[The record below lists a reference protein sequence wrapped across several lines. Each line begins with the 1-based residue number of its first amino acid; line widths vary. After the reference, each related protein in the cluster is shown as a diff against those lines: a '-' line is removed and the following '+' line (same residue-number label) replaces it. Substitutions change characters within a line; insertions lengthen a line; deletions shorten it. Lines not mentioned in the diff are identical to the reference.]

1 MEDKSNEQK
10 VPALIRNEFES
21 YVDRMMQIRS
31 LATPTLDEVQIPDDF
46 SHVLKINF
54 QRIGEMAAEN
64 RKIIADYIQPVL
76 KSEEPLSP
84 ETREEIEYL
93 NKLLVNDKNIGEID
107 IHLSQR
113 LISRLFRDEISSGEK
128 PDENDRII
136 LLSGMLRRD
145 YYLITEMSR
154 SQYTKSDVQMI
165 RGKATEILREIN
177 ASLAHELFSQLSE
190 EARSSVLLSSVFG
203 VLLYIDFHELHGD
216 AYYDE
221 MLGQLEVAERV
232 FEDPFY
238 RTNMPDY
245 DWESYEFRICY
256 YGSFLANSRLNRK
269 AAGKIRECCER
280 LIRFLEKCTTA
291 QILNACSM
299 AAAETLLMN
308 AEVKAGV
315 MPVREACE
323 IIFSDYEKRDPAD
336 YSSAGVDANLDVPGK
351 YLCFITE
358 QEMELNAM
366 DIDRI
371 NHIARSMLNYLYRL
385 PKRDINFARCVS
397 LFQNLIIYYQEK
409 PGCMTMADLCLSSFA
424 ALHPPTY
431 VHVNIV
437 AKLTEC
443 MTRHLVR
450 AQPELF
456 LHFPGTGSLEA
467 VREKEEEIIRYAYQA
482 ALCHDIGKLY
492 ILDVISM
499 YGRAILDEEFKA
511 IQGHPSIGAELALR
525 FASTRDYADVIK
537 GHHVWYD
544 GSRGYPQG
552 FDTSRS
558 PYKIIIDIVM
568 AADCL
573 DAATDTIGRSYNQGK
588 TFDMYRKEVEEGA
601 GTRYAPFLPELFAQ
615 KACQED
621 ISYLLGKGRER
632 MYRET
637 YRLLTRML

>member
-1 MEDKSNEQK
+1 MESRANEQQI
-10 VPALIRNEFES
+10 PSQMREGFEA
-21 YVDRMMQIRS
+21 YAERMKQIRS
-31 LATPTLDEVQIPDDF
+31 LATPTLDEIQIPDDF

-76 KSEEPLSP
+76 KSEEPLSSA
-84 ETREEIEYL
+84 TRNEIERL
-93 NKLLVNDKNIGEID
+93 NELLVNDKNIGEID
-107 IHLSQR
+107 IHLSQM
-113 LISRLFRDEISSGEK
+113 LVSRLFQDEINSGGRL
-128 PDENDRII
+128 DENSRII
-136 LLSGMLRRD
+136 LLAKMLRRD
-145 YYLITEMSR
+145 YYLITELSR
-154 SQYTKSDVQMI
+154 SQYSKSAVQVI
-165 RGKATEILREIN
+165 RGKAVEILRELD
-177 ASLAHELFSQLSE
+177 SYVAHEPFLTLSE
-190 EARSSVLLSSVFG
+190 EARSAVLLSSVFG
-203 VLLYIDFHELHGD
+203 ILLYIDFLESHPD
-216 AYYDE
+216 SYYSE
-221 MLGQLEVAERV
+221 MLGQLELAERV
-232 FEDPFY
+232 FADSFY
-238 RTNMPDY
+238 RENMPNY

-269 AAGKIRECCER
+269 TARIIYQCCER
-280 LIRFLEKCTTA
+280 LIRFLETCTTA
-291 QILNACSM
+291 PILNACSKE
-299 AAAETLLMN
+299 AAESLLLS
-308 AEVKAGV
+308 AGVKAGIV
-315 MPVREACE
+315 PVRDACE
-323 IIFSDYEKRDPAD
+323 IIFSDYEKRNAAD
-336 YSSAGVDANLDVPGK
+336 YSSAGIDANLDAPGK
-351 YLCFITE
+351 YLCFATE
-358 QEMELNAM
+358 QKMELNAM
-366 DIDRI
+366 DIDRF

-437 AKLTEC
+437 AKLTES

-450 AQPELF
+450 ARPDLF
-456 LHFPGTGSLEA
+456 LRFPGTGSLEA

-499 YGRAILDEEFKA
+499 YGRAILDEEFRA
-511 IQGHPSIGAELALR
+511 IKTHPSIGAELARR
-525 FASTRDYADVIK
+525 FVSTRDYADVIQ
-537 GHHVWYD
+537 GHHIWYD
-544 GSRGYPQG
+544 GTRGYPQD
-552 FDTSRS
+552 FDASKS
-558 PYKIIIDIVM
+558 PYKVIIDIVM

-573 DAATDTIGRSYNQGK
+573 DAATDTIGRSYSQGK

-601 GTRYAPFLPELFAQ
+601 GTHYAPFLPELFAQ

-621 ISYLLGKGRER
+621 IAYLLGKGRER